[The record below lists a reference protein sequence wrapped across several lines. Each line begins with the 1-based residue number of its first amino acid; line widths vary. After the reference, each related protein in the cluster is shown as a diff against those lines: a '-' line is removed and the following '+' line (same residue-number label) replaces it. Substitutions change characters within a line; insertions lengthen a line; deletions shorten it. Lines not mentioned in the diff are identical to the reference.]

1 MSPAVSDLKSIARV
15 LVDFLATIKACHCG
29 GGHRWL
35 NIFYGEAQGTNGI
48 LYFWVLIVNINL
60 IIVIEEW

>member
-48 LYFWVLIVNINL
+48 LYL
-60 IIVIEEW
+60 